1 MVPEGTYQV
10 ALSNKNVSC
19 IKEVTVERDKEVVLD
34 VSDLEIAEDAVGKI
48 LFTVTPENAT
58 VSVDN
63 KPVDISKV
71 VELPYG
77 IHRVEASASGY
88 DTLTKHIQVGSE
100 YATIAFTLEEARKE
114 SSERDTVSV
123 NSVPKEE
130 KEPFEYEDTYKPV
143 DSISANSVPKSVS
156 ENALGTSNNN
166 KVYIDSPKGVE
177 VYLDGNYKGLS
188 PVKFDKVAGRH
199 EITLRRD
206 GYESKTY
213 SIYLENDK

>member
-1 MVPEGTYQV
+1 MYDDVYNYDLAGANRTASIGSQTYSMPEGVVVLSEGRRVDSAEVVSQDVVTISGINHEIYSVSVDKGHGYLRLKNDQPLLGGWIEVGNSVIRQITEDMLLVVPEGTYQV

-100 YATIAFTLEEARKE
+100 YATIAFTDR
-114 SSERDTVSV
+114 
-123 NSVPKEE
+123 
-130 KEPFEYEDTYKPV
+130 
-143 DSISANSVPKSVS
+143 KSV
-156 ENALGTSNNN
+156 
-166 KVYIDSPKGVE
+166 V
-177 VYLDGNYKGLS
+177 
-188 PVKFDKVAGRH
+188 
-199 EITLRRD
+199 
-206 GYESKTY
+206 
-213 SIYLENDK
+213 